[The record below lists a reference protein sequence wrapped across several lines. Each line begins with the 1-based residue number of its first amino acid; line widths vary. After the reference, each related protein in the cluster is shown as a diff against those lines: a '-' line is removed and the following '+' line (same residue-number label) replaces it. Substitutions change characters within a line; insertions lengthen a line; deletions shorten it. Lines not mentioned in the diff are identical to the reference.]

1 MRTRSVALRS
11 LFAAVPVGLL
21 LAGTVVWQSTS
32 AAFTANT
39 DNTGNTWQ
47 AGSVTLA
54 DSDGS
59 SALFDSAANG
69 ALRPGSNRSTCIRVD
84 YTGDLTA
91 DIRLYVT
98 TPPSGAVALDNY
110 LMMSVERGRDVAA
123 GTTVNPDCSTGFASN
138 TTPTFLYNTASATTG
153 TADQTKTLAALKT
166 AAPDYAHGHPVA
178 TAPATSIAPNT
189 SLTFRIGYWV
199 LDDNAAQSKR
209 STASFTWE
217 ARNVP

>member
-1 MRTRSVALRS
+1 VRTRSVALRS
-11 LFAAVPVGLL
+11 LLAVVPVGLL
-21 LAGTVVWQSTS
+21 LAGSLVWQSTA
-32 AAFTANT
+32 AAFTATT

-47 AGSVTLA
+47 AGSVTLT
-54 DSDGS
+54 DSDAG

-69 ALRPGSNRSTCIRVD
+69 ALRPGSNRSRCIRVD

-91 DIRLYVT
+91 DIRLSVT
-98 TPPSGAVALDNY
+98 TPTAGAVTLDNY

-123 GTTVNPDCSTGFASN
+123 GTVVNPDCSTGFTSN

-153 TADQTKTLAALKT
+153 TADQTKTLGALKT
-166 AAPDYAHGHPVA
+166 AAPDYANGLRAGTSVA
-178 TAPATSIAPNT
+178 GGT

-209 STASFTWE
+209 STATFTWE